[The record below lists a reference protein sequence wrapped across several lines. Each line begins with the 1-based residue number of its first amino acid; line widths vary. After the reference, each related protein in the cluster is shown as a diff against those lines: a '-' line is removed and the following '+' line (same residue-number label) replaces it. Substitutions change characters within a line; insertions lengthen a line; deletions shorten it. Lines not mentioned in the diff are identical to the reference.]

1 MGTLKLRRNKRIIFL
16 IALVFSISSIASGF
30 SLYLSHKVDAAEASW
45 NPGRIIDDAVFTD
58 YNSMTADQ
66 IQLFLKS
73 KVPKCDN
80 WATGGSTTTARRD
93 YVRSKGFDVPL
104 TCIADFNENGKSAAQ
119 IIYDTAQEFKISP
132 KVLLVLIQK
141 EQGLI
146 TDDWPLPTQYR
157 SATGYGCPDSTPGV
171 CDGQYY
177 GFTNQVRWASKM
189 FRAIMN
195 NSPTWY
201 TPYILGSNVIQYN
214 PSSSCGS
221 STVII
226 ENRATQALYNYT
238 PYQPNDA
245 ALAAQMGT
253 TVNCGAYGNLNFYR
267 YFTNWFGNP
276 LDTSEDK
283 FEGVSSR
290 TETISYGT
298 STYSF
303 YYDKI
308 NRNISYVKMDANGT
322 SSDIMLDGSSS
333 SGGRI
338 MADVGEGLTALE
350 YGGSLQVFYYDRTNG
365 DLRHAWMTNGS
376 WQFETLDGGG
386 SGSISKYSGSAG
398 MNPSAVVYQDS
409 LQLYYYDKSNGNLR
423 HAWANAT
430 GWHFENL
437 DGDVGSVARNTADVG
452 LYSTV
457 TTFGDSLQLYYYDK
471 SNGNLRHAWANATG
485 WHFENLDGDSGSIAR
500 NSADVG
506 INPSITSFGDSL
518 QLYYYDKSNGNLRH
532 AWANATGWHFENL
545 DGDVGS
551 VARNTADVG
560 LYSTVTTFGDSLQL
574 YYYDKSNGNL
584 RHAWANA
591 TGWHFENLDG
601 DSGSIARNSAD
612 VGINP
617 SITSFGDSLQLYYY
631 DKSNGNLRHAWADS
645 TGWHFKVPSGTIF
658 Y

>member
-398 MNPSAVVYQDS
+398 MNPSAVVYHDS

-485 WHFENLDGDSGSIAR
+485 WHF
-500 NSADVG
+500 
-506 INPSITSFGDSL
+506 
-518 QLYYYDKSNGNLRH
+518 
-532 AWANATGWHFENL
+532 
-545 DGDVGS
+545 
-551 VARNTADVG
+551 
-560 LYSTVTTFGDSLQL
+560 
-574 YYYDKSNGNL
+574 
-584 RHAWANA
+584 
-591 TGWHFENLDG
+591 
-601 DSGSIARNSAD
+601 
-612 VGINP
+612 
-617 SITSFGDSLQLYYY
+617 
-631 DKSNGNLRHAWADS
+631 
-645 TGWHFKVPSGTIF
+645 KVPSGTIF